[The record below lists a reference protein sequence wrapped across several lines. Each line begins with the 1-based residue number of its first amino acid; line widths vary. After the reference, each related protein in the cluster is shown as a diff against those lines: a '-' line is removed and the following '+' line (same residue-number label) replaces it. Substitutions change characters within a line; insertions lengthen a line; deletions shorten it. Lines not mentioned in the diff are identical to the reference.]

1 MANMCNTCEEN
12 DHDCGVSSTSGSNGT
27 AYEEVTYDELL
38 TELINMKE
46 LIKNSRTYP
55 VTFRCSLSR
64 MLDKISA
71 LGRAIPYKPPSDKL
85 VHSVKVFVKTVQDN
99 ELVIAGV
106 LRSTDIA
113 LINIKTAA
121 NDMC

>member
-1 MANMCNTCEEN
+1 MCNTCEEN
-12 DHDCGVSSTSGSNGT
+12 DRDCGVSSTSGSNGT
-27 AYEEVTYDELL
+27 TYEEVTYDELL

-46 LIKNSRTYP
+46 LIKNSHTYP

-64 MLDKISA
+64 MLDKISV

-106 LRSTDIA
+106 LSSTNIA

-121 NDMC
+121 NNMC